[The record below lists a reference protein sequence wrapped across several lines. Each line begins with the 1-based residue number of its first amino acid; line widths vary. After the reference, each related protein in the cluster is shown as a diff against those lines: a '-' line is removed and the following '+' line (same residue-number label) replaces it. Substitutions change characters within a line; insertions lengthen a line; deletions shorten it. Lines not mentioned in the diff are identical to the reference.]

1 MRVVLLTH
9 GLLGAETFS
18 LPCRDSVPHGHLYG
32 TIRAEPG
39 YEMHEGRACTSQ
51 GKVSPADTRLLEPE
65 LNSKLPENGDWV

>member
-1 MRVVLLTH
+1 MCVVLLMH

-18 LPCRDSVPHGHLYG
+18 LPCRDSTPHGHLYG

-39 YEMHEGRACTSQ
+39 YEMRKGCASTSQ
-51 GKVSPADTRLLEPE
+51 GKVSPTDTRLLEPE